1 MRGHIVKRSENSWSV
16 KISLGRDPTTGKY
29 KQQWVTVKG
38 TKREAESK
46 LTELLRSLET
56 GSYIKPT
63 ELTTSEYLQQWLTNQ
78 ASISIRP
85 STYRGYESIIRYH
98 FTPAFGSIP
107 LKELRPFHVQKYYSD
122 KLESGLSI
130 RTVSHHH
137 RLLHTALES
146 AVKQGLL
153 VRNIVEAVEAPKPR
167 RAKLTLITAEDL
179 EKILDSLKGSYYYAL
194 IYTAAYTG
202 LRRGE
207 ILGLR
212 WCDLDLDLARLSV
225 NQALYQYKAGQFLIT
240 EPKSSKSRRLVDLP
254 PSLALLLRKHKASME
269 THTILLGKRLDKT
282 DYVFMAPDG
291 KPILPG
297 TLTHVFIKTT
307 KRLGYS
313 NLRFHDL
320 RHAHASLMLKAGIH
334 PKIVSERLGH
344 ATVAFTLDVY
354 SSVVPGLQ
362 EQAAKRFDDLLN
374 QKGRK
379 ELVAN

>member
-1 MRGHIVKRSENSWSV
+1 MRGFLKKRGNSWTII
-16 KISLGRDPTTGKY
+16 ISLGRDRQTGRY
-29 KQQWVTVKG
+29 KQHWENVQG
-38 TKREAESK
+38 TKKEAEAR
-46 LTELLRSLET
+46 LTALLHSLEN
-56 GSYIKPT
+56 GSYVKPT
-63 ELTTSEYLQQWLTNQ
+63 QLTAVEYLQQWLTNQ

-85 STYRGYESIIRYH
+85 STYRGYESIIRFH
-98 FTPAFGSIP
+98 FTHAFSSIP
-107 LKELRPFHVQKYYSD
+107 LKELQPYHIQKYYSD
-122 KLESGLSI
+122 KLAGGLSI

-153 VRNIVEAVEAPKPR
+153 VRNIIDAVDAPKPG
-167 RAKLTLITAEDL
+167 RAKLTLITSEDL
-179 EKILDSLKGSYYYAL
+179 EKILDSLKGSYYYVP

-212 WCDLDLDLARLSV
+212 WCDLDLDMARLSV
-225 NQALYQYKAGQFLIT
+225 NQALYQYKPGQFLT
-240 EPKSSKSRRLVDLP
+240 QEPKSAKSRRLVDLP
-254 PSLALLLRKHKASME
+254 PSLALLLRKYRTSME
-269 THTILLGKRLDKT
+269 AQAVLLGKTLDKT

-297 TLTHVFIKTT
+297 TLTQVFIRTT

-320 RHAHASLMLKAGIH
+320 RHAHASLMLRAGIH

-354 SSVVPGLQ
+354 SSVAPGLQ
-362 EQAAKRFDDLLN
+362 EQAAKRFDDLLK
-374 QKGRK
+374 QKDKK
-379 ELVAN
+379 ELLANY